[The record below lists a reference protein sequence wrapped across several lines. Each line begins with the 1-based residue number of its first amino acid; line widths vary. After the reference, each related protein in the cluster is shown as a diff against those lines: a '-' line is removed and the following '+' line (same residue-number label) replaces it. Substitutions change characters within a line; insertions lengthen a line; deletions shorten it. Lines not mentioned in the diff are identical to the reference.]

1 MMALLEV
8 KELNKSYQS
17 GPEILPILRNI
28 SFSVEEG
35 DAVVV
40 TGESGSGKS
49 TILNLLGGLDGADSG
64 SIVVNQKEIVGLSEE
79 ALGFYRRDYIGFIFQ
94 FHHLLKDFTALE
106 NVMLPCYMAGKER
119 KEAMERGRDL
129 LSSVGLDGRSHHFPA
144 QLSGGERQRVALARA
159 LVNDPD
165 LILADEPTGNLDEKN
180 SRMVEDLLFDLVKNF
195 KKTLILVT
203 HDPLFSRKGTIGFHL
218 EAGMVRRL

>member
-1 MMALLEV
+1 MALLEV
-8 KELNKSYQS
+8 KDLNKSYQS
-17 GPEILPILRNI
+17 GPEILPILKDVT
-28 SFSVEEG
+28 FSVEEG
-35 DAVVV
+35 DAVVM

-64 SIVVNQKEIVGLSEE
+64 SIMVNQREIVGLTEE
-79 ALGFYRRDYIGFIFQ
+79 DLGLYRRDYIGFIFQ

-106 NVMLPCYMAGKER
+106 NVMLPYYMAGKDRKTALER
-119 KEAMERGRDL
+119 AADL
-129 LSSVGLDGRSHHFPA
+129 LVSVGLDGRSHHFPA

-159 LVNDPD
+159 LVNDPA

-195 KKTLILVT
+195 GKTLILVT
-203 HDPLFSRKGTIGFHL
+203 HDPLFSREGTVGFHL
-218 EAGMVRRL
+218 EAGTVHHL